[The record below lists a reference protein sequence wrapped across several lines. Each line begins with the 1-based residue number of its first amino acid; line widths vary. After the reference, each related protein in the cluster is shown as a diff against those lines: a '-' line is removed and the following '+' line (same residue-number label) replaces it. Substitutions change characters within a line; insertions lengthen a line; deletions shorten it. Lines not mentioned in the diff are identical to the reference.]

1 MKLRFAVVVGWLA
14 GAYALI
20 FGLFWLLLRVPE
32 SNALML
38 AASSLLAAVI
48 VAASGCVET
57 VALLALRGEPLGGRL
72 LRRGIG
78 GVLPFVA
85 AVAVFAAVWWASSR
99 LDGWWAGARGEID
112 AWLIARF
119 GWTGTGSLHAAVGW
133 FTSFV
138 RWVLGLSLALALFA
152 ALVRN
157 DPREAAALA
166 AAPAGGAFARRW
178 ARAAFSPRALAALAL
193 LIAVFVWLPWQAV
206 YWRPSWL
213 APSWGE
219 VVFVSAK
226 LGILYLLA
234 TIGWTLALT
243 LANRMRIQ

>member
-38 AASSLLAAVI
+38 AASSLLAVVI

-85 AVAVFAAVWWASSR
+85 ALAVFAAIWWVSGR
-99 LDGWWAGARGEID
+99 FDGWWAGARGEID

-119 GWTGTGSLHAAVGW
+119 GWTGTGWLHAAVGW
-133 FTSFV
+133 FGIFV

-157 DPREAAALA
+157 DPREAAAP
-166 AAPAGGAFARRW
+166 AAPRAGAFARRW
-178 ARAAFSPRALAALAL
+178 ARAAFSPRALAALAV

-213 APSWGE
+213 APPLGE
-219 VVFVSAK
+219 VVFVAAK

-234 TIGWTLALT
+234 TIGWTLALV